1 MSHGPRPSQLCLLS
15 DLPRKQVGDKMRF
28 LGCVESYSPMSGI
41 LTLEHRL
48 PDETHPALAL
58 VDVKLVLES
67 MRSDQTRKGE
77 WVNVIGYITEIPPLA
92 DDGGLSHGGPRI
104 HAQAVL
110 LWSAGPVDI
119 QRYEL
124 SVKALDQTNGVNNA
138 NSS

>member
-1 MSHGPRPSQLCLLS
+1 M
-15 DLPRKQVGDKMRF
+15 
-28 LGCVESYSPMSGI
+28 
-41 LTLEHRL
+41 

-67 MRSDQTRKGE
+67 MGSGQTRKGE
-77 WVNVIGYITEIPPLA
+77 WVNVIGYITEIIPLA
-92 DDGGLSHGGPRI
+92 DDGEPPRGGPRV
-104 HAQAVL
+104 HAQAYL

-124 SVKALDQTNGVNNA
+124 SVKALDQANPVNNV